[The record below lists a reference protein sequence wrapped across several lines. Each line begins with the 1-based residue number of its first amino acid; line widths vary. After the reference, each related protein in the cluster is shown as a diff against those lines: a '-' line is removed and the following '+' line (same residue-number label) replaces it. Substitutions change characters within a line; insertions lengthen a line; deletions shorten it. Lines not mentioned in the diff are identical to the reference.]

1 MLHTAASEA
10 GTIRTSRIIE
20 RVPFFYG
27 WVVLA
32 ACTFGQIM
40 TSPGQTYAISIF
52 IEHFIA
58 DLGISRSV
66 VSSFY
71 AVGTLLGSFALPF
84 VGRQVDRRSPRLM
97 VGIIAGLFG
106 VACIYMSFVQAG
118 WMLLIGF
125 VAVRMLGQGSL
136 GLVSTYVINQWWMRR
151 RGMMNGI
158 AGVATALL
166 GVGMFPNLINWLIPQ
181 VGWRMTYVILGLAL
195 LCVMTPLGM
204 LLYRERPERY
214 GLRPDGGRAAKPVA
228 TAVAAGN
235 APAAAKDSQASHVTD
250 TDHKE
255 ENWTPSEAVRT
266 AAFWI
271 IVLGMASLS
280 MLSTGLTFHMVGIFA
295 DNALSTDAAA
305 AVFVPIAFTSAI
317 FNLASGILIDRM
329 PVRFLLAT
337 ALLLQVLALVMA
349 QALTGVAVA
358 ILYGAVLGG
367 LMGLQRTINTVAL
380 ATYFGRLHLGSITG
394 ISSTVMVASSALGPL
409 PMGLARDLLGEYN
422 LALNL
427 LALLPFALAV
437 VSFFMRRPTKQA
449 AAA

>member
-214 GLRPDGGRAAKPVA
+214 GLRPDGGRAAKPV
-228 TAVAAGN
+228 
-235 APAAAKDSQASHVTD
+235 
-250 TDHKE
+250 
-255 ENWTPSEAVRT
+255 
-266 AAFWI
+266 
-271 IVLGMASLS
+271 
-280 MLSTGLTFHMVGIFA
+280 
-295 DNALSTDAAA
+295 
-305 AVFVPIAFTSAI
+305 
-317 FNLASGILIDRM
+317 
-329 PVRFLLAT
+329 
-337 ALLLQVLALVMA
+337 
-349 QALTGVAVA
+349 
-358 ILYGAVLGG
+358 
-367 LMGLQRTINTVAL
+367 
-380 ATYFGRLHLGSITG
+380 
-394 ISSTVMVASSALGPL
+394 
-409 PMGLARDLLGEYN
+409 
-422 LALNL
+422 
-427 LALLPFALAV
+427 
-437 VSFFMRRPTKQA
+437 
-449 AAA
+449 